1 MLNTLLFQ
9 QIEEGKKK
17 LLEKYDYMFENIPN
31 SKKNDKS
38 KKEKKEI
45 KTEEVKS
52 EFTKKNFGSDSVTI
66 TIKEGLGDE

>member
-1 MLNTLLFQ
+1 
-9 QIEEGKKK
+9 
-17 LLEKYDYMFENIPN
+17 MFENIPN

-38 KKEKKEI
+38 KKENKEI